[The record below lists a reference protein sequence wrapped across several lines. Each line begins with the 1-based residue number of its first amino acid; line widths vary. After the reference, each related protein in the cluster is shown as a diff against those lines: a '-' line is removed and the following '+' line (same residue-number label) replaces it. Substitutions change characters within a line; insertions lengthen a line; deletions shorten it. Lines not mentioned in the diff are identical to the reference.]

1 MKTINKQ
8 MVIIE
13 EEQINRLTYIINQ
26 LAWEVKANRMGIP
39 EDCEDCPLKENLSK
53 DKAIACDCILSEQ
66 LIYE

>member
-1 MKTINKQ
+1 MEEQKQ

-13 EEQINRLTYIINQ
+13 EEQIDRLTAIIND

-39 EDCEDCPLKENLSK
+39 YDCENCTLKQHLSK
-53 DKAIACDCILSEQ
+53 EKAIACDCILSEQ